1 MNRKRRWLKCRT
13 DTGMEWAVV
22 SEVLPHPGPMLVEE
36 EEDCPDAGIQVPTQ
50 QLLPMLPHPL
60 PTIGRPGVHLM
71 PR

>member
-1 MNRKRRWLKCRT
+1 M
-13 DTGMEWAVV
+13 V
-22 SEVLPHPGPMLVEE
+22 SEVLLHPGPMLVEE

-60 PTIGRPGVHLM
+60 PTMGAPGVYLT